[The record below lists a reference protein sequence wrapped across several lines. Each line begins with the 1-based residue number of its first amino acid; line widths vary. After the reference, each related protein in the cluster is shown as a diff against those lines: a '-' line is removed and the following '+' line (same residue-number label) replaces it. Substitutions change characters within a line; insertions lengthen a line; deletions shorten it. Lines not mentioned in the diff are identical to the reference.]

1 MALVGSF
8 SKQVREVLDF
18 DINYDPALGE
28 RPDSITL
35 VTSEVD
41 QVGAGHLI
49 VDSTSVAGR
58 VVKAVVSGGLDTQL
72 YKITLLV
79 TTSSGLV
86 YEDEVNVSVEEV

>member
-28 RPDSITL
+28 RPDTITL

-41 QVGAGHLI
+41 QVGAGHLV
-49 VDSTSVAGR
+49 VDSTSISGR
-58 VVKAVVSGGLDTQL
+58 LVKAIVSGGLDTQL
-72 YKITLLV
+72 YKVTLLI
-79 TTSSGLV
+79 TTSSGLI
-86 YEDEVNVSVEEV
+86 YEDEVNIAVEEV